1 MNSVVITDS
10 TCLIGLERIG
20 YLDLLPALFQKII
33 IPQAVQEE
41 FGVSLPWLQV
51 QSPSDLG
58 MVGAIKML
66 VDDGE
71 AEAITLAYE
80 RGFQIILDDRQA
92 RSVAKNMGISM
103 IGTVGVLVKAKQA
116 GLIPCLKSLLD
127 ELQVNG
133 FYLTEALKVEALKL
147 VGEE

>member
-20 YLDLLPALFQKII
+20 YLDLLPALFQEII
-33 IPQAVQEE
+33 IPQAVQAE
-41 FGVSLPWLQV
+41 FGSYLPWLQV
-51 QSPSDLG
+51 EKPSDLG

-66 VDDGE
+66 VDEGE
-71 AEAITLAYE
+71 AEAIALAYE

-92 RSVAKNMGISM
+92 RSVAKNLGISM

-116 GLIPCLKSLLD
+116 GLISCLKLLLD

-147 VGEE
+147 VGEG

>member
-20 YLDLLPALFQKII
+20 YLDLLPALFNKII
-33 IPQAVQEE
+33 IPQAVQKE
-41 FGVSLPWLQV
+41 FGIYLHWLQV
-51 QSPSDLG
+51 EQPSDLG

-71 AEAITLAYE
+71 AEAIALAYE
-80 RGFQIILDDRQA
+80 RGFPIILDDRQA
-92 RSVAKNMGISM
+92 RSVAKNLGISI

-116 GLIPCLKSLLD
+116 GLIPCLKPLLD
-127 ELQVNG
+127 ELQINE

>member
-20 YLDLLPALFQKII
+20 YLDLLPALFEEII

-41 FGVSLPWLQV
+41 FGISLPWLQV
-51 QSPSDLG
+51 ESPSDLG

-66 VDDGE
+66 VDEGE
-71 AEAITLAYE
+71 AEAIALAYE

-116 GLIPCLKSLLD
+116 GLIPCLKPLLN

>member
-1 MNSVVITDS
+1 
-10 TCLIGLERIG
+10 
-20 YLDLLPALFQKII
+20 
-33 IPQAVQEE
+33 
-41 FGVSLPWLQV
+41 
-51 QSPSDLG
+51 

-71 AEAITLAYE
+71 AKAIALAYE
-80 RGFQIILDDRQA
+80 RGFPIILDDRQA
-92 RSVAKNMGISM
+92 RSVAKNLGISM

-116 GLIPCLKSLLD
+116 GLIPCLKPLLD
-127 ELQVNG
+127 ELQVNE